1 MGEEK
6 RVLIDFTNEALVEAV
21 KKSEDE
27 GRNIIRIGITGGG
40 CAGYEYIFKW
50 DDDVSE
56 QDLLVDFGKFK
67 VVMDPMSANY
77 LGGSVIAYEVQG
89 LNSFFKIKNPREVS
103 ACGCGVSVSL
113 DPNKINTIEVK

>member
-1 MGEEK
+1 M
-6 RVLIDFTNEALVEAV
+6 IDFTNEALVEAL
-21 KKSEDE
+21 KKSADE
-27 GRNIIRIGITGGG
+27 GRDIIRVGVTGGG

-50 DDDVSE
+50 DDTITDD
-56 QDLLVDFGKFK
+56 DLVVDFGKLK
-67 VVMDPMSANY
+67 VIMDKLSANY

-89 LNSFFKIKNPREVS
+89 LNSFFQIKNPREVA

>member
-1 MGEEK
+1 M
-6 RVLIDFTNEALVEAV
+6 LIDFTNDALVEAL
-21 KKSEDE
+21 KKAKAEDKDT
-27 GRNIIRIGITGGG
+27 IRIGITGGG

-50 DDDVSE
+50 DDTINED
-56 QDLLVDFGKFK
+56 DLIVDFGKFK
-67 VVMDPMSANY
+67 VVCDSYSANY

-89 LNSFFKIKNPREVS
+89 LNSFFQIKNPREIA